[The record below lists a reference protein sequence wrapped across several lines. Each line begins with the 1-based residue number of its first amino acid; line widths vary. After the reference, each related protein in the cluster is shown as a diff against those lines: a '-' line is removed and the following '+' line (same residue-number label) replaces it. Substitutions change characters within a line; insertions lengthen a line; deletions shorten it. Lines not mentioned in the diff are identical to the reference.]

1 MTKNYGIHKDSTVI
15 VKRNGK
21 EFPIKIT
28 DVVKGDY
35 IKGYDRD
42 NKKDCWNVVLEIENI
57 SLPIKE
63 HMRFW
68 YKQPPYKM
76 AMLICGEGQEF
87 DYWDYSTNQWEYK
100 LGKELMSADKL
111 KGTVDLCEVH
121 DADIEYCLTMED
133 GFIMFSLSNSHNFYV
148 RVHEPNEE
156 DVKAQSKAMKEGKAV
171 PKTIGYG
178 DTVFEDYILVR
189 GLKS

>member
-42 NKKDCWNVVLEIENI
+42 NNNDCWNVVLEIENI
-57 SLPIKE
+57 SLPEKD

-68 YKQPPYKM
+68 YKQEPFKM
-76 AMLICGEGQEF
+76 ALLICGEGQEF
-87 DYWDYSTNQWEYK
+87 DYWDYGTEKWEYK

-111 KGTVDLCEVH
+111 KGTVENCEVH
-121 DADIEYCLTMED
+121 SADIEYCTHMED
-133 GFIMFSLSNSHNFYV
+133 GFIMFILSNSHNFYV
-148 RVHEPNEE
+148 RVHEPSE
-156 DVKAQSKAMKEGKAV
+156 DERNKQLQASKEGQPV

-178 DTVFEDYILVR
+178 DKIFEDYILVR